1 MTMIILTILLAL
13 VILKLNQPM
22 MTDNAKSFVECLAKA
37 TQQRYATEYLQL
49 RSVEISNEVFL
60 QHMHLISP
68 CTGLMNTFNY
78 LEFKAAILKAIENSD
93 KVYRAELC
101 FIHDLMIEEYH
112 KLIPKKKTNYE
123 LGINE
128 FYNLFRTSL

>member
-1 MTMIILTILLAL
+1 MT
-13 VILKLNQPM
+13 N
-22 MTDNAKSFVECLAKA
+22 NAKSFVERLAKA
-37 TQQRYATEYLQL
+37 TRQRYATEYLGL
-49 RSVEISNEVFL
+49 RPANVSDEVFL

-78 LEFKAAILKAIENSD
+78 HEFKAAIIKAIENSD

-112 KLIPKKKTNYE
+112 KLMPSKKTKYE

>member
-1 MTMIILTILLAL
+1 
-13 VILKLNQPM
+13 M
-22 MTDNAKSFVECLAKA
+22 MTDNAEGFVERLAKA
-37 TQQRYATEYLQL
+37 TRQRYAAEYRLL
-49 RSVEISNEVFL
+49 RSTEISNEVFL

-78 LEFKAAILKAIENSD
+78 HEFKAAILKAIENSD
-93 KVYRAELC
+93 KIYRAELC

-112 KLIPKKKTNYE
+112 KLIPSKKTNYE